1 MSASDTQSLETAAT
15 AALEAAQAILADGAT
30 ADVSDLAVQRL
41 LTAGTLLFAR
51 KSEQEDRSFP
61 PLTGPDA
68 ATATDVAVT
77 VTDLLRAVNLN
88 TFDLAM
94 WSNRPRPKT
103 SPLTTSSSQ
112 LVAMVLMM
120 VVLLRRGAAG

>member
-1 MSASDTQSLETAAT
+1 MSGSDAQQLESAAA
-15 AALEAAQAILADGAT
+15 AALEAAEAVLANGAT
-30 ADVSDLAVQRL
+30 AEVSDLAVQRL
-41 LTAGTLLFAR
+41 LTAGTRLFAA
-51 KSEQEDRSFP
+51 KAEQENRSFP

-94 WSNRPRPKT
+94 WSNRPRPD
-103 SPLTTSSSQ
+103 
-112 LVAMVLMM
+112 
-120 VVLLRRGAAG
+120 GN

>member
-1 MSASDTQSLETAAT
+1 MSGSDTQALEAAAA
-15 AALEAAQAILADGAT
+15 AALEAAEAALANDAT
-30 ADVSDLAVQRL
+30 ADISDLAVQRLLTDLAVQRL

-51 KSEQEDRSFP
+51 KAEQEDRYFS

-68 ATATDVAVT
+68 ATATDVAIT

-94 WSNRPRPKT
+94 WSNRPRPDT
-103 SPLTTSSSQ
+103 P
-112 LVAMVLMM
+112 A
-120 VVLLRRGAAG
+120 

>member
-1 MSASDTQSLETAAT
+1 MSESDTRALEAAAA
-15 AALEAAQAILADGAT
+15 AALEAAEAALANDAT
-30 ADVSDLAVQRL
+30 ADISDLAVQRL

-51 KSEQEDRSFP
+51 KAEQEDRYFS

-68 ATATDVAVT
+68 ATATDVAIT

-94 WSNRPRPKT
+94 WSNRPRPDT
-103 SPLTTSSSQ
+103 P
-112 LVAMVLMM
+112 A
-120 VVLLRRGAAG
+120 